1 MPLEEVPTSTEAP
14 PASDAVVAEAPT
26 RAEHTRIDDEA
37 GIVTFRGMGYSFDT
51 LPDASKR
58 RAGLIGLARLLRESD
73 GDVWDKLK
81 SGDFVVRVAAKPK
94 ELDNWRMAYAHA
106 LAEETV
112 KADGGRVKIGNKE
125 TPEFSAALEVAMA
138 KARDLDRSSLAKL
151 KVIPAVVAHHA
162 RLSGAP
168 TVSLASIV
176 GG

>member
-26 RAEHTRIDDEA
+26 RAEHTRIDDDA

-58 RAGLIGLARLLRESD
+58 RAGLIGLARLMRESD

-94 ELDNWRMAYAHA
+94 ELIPTSSSNA
-106 LAEETV
+106 LRLV
-112 KADGGRVKIGNKE
+112 YLSK
-125 TPEFSAALEVAMA
+125 
-138 KARDLDRSSLAKL
+138 RSVHSTGY
-151 KVIPAVVAHHA
+151 
-162 RLSGAP
+162 S
-168 TVSLASIV
+168 S
-176 GG
+176 